1 MQALTGNCR
10 ILEAFDIKPDR
21 DLRSAPGMVLGQML
35 NHVGIPTTS
44 DTCSRAVEE
53 AWAAR
58 SELRFNK
65 GVESRAGT
73 YFSPRHLEQLA
84 DMLSFHP
91 ALRFWSNDLLGLA

>member
-1 MQALTGNCR
+1 MLR
-10 ILEAFDIKPDR
+10 YR

-58 SELRFNK
+58 SELRFQQRR
-65 GVESRAGT
+65 GEQGRHIFFPAASGAAGRHVVVPSRFAL
-73 YFSPRHLEQLA
+73 LEQ
-84 DMLSFHP
+84 
-91 ALRFWSNDLLGLA
+91 